1 MKALGLI
8 NSEVKVGNGA
18 LYLPDSGG
26 IINDIGNVTLG
37 CSSLVTYSVG
47 YLYMGKCVTLIVS
60 DLE

>member
-1 MKALGLI
+1 M
-8 NSEVKVGNGA
+8 KVGNGA